1 MSEFFCYKE
10 TSRKHHGEN
19 GQVSSVLFQTE
30 DIFDSFPAVQVG
42 FHNKYCIRIQILISL
57 VHRLLLLQ
65 QKGILGEIENLMLR
79 GKVVEQLKQEQR
91 RKKKD
96 SFLFLS
102 FGSFFS
108 CYAAISSVAR
118 CEMKIIFYLKV
129 LNHKIS
135 RAALSEYQIHE
146 ATIIWG
152 VQTFRHGIT
161 LRSILT
167 RCWTIQGL
175 LHYKVLHFTSAAWFQ
190 NLEICKDFAIV
201 SVVS

>member
-1 MSEFFCYKE
+1 MQTRHVELTQQIFLQQSRVTSLFDFGVGIFCYKE

-42 FHNKYCIRIQILISL
+42 FHYKYCIRIQILISL

-118 CEMKIIFYLKV
+118 CEMKIIFYLRV

-146 ATIIWG
+146 ATIQDL
-152 VQTFRHGIT
+152 VEP
-161 LRSILT
+161 
-167 RCWTIQGL
+167 
-175 LHYKVLHFTSAAWFQ
+175 
-190 NLEICKDFAIV
+190 LEIG
-201 SVVS
+201 SQLT